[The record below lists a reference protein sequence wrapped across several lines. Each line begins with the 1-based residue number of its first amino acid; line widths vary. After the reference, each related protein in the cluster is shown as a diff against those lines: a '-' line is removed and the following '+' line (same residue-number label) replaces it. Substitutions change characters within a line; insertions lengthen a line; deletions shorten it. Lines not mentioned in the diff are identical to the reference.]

1 MYDFKTLIKLPL
13 LKNSSNT
20 KNDMNIEE
28 YLIEFVYDLE
38 ENNRR
43 NIHSEAQ
50 MAPIDNDVL
59 NFYNQVLL
67 FFSDFFTHYSGRRY
81 LVHYRSQSF
90 AMIC

>member
-59 NFYNQVLL
+59 NFYNQVFYLSQRNHPVRKQKL
-67 FFSDFFTHYSGRRY
+67 SKEFVKMLDSFTY
-81 LVHYRSQSF
+81 
-90 AMIC
+90 M